1 MYPIISQRS
10 LIGLDY
16 TNGSYKTARRHIF
29 PLWKAL
35 PTLGFYRY
43 VFPIVLKAGARARWT
58 RYDTTAWCK
67 SSLEVLRA
75 LESVGIEVEITGIDH
90 FRELNGPCVFL
101 SNHMST
107 LETFV
112 LPVVIASIKPVTFV
126 VKEALVETPVFK
138 YVMRSRDPV
147 TVGRANPREDLK
159 AVLEGG
165 TERLNAGI
173 SIIIFPQ
180 TTRFLD
186 FDPGTFNTIGIK
198 LARKAGV
205 PVVPI
210 ALKTDAWGNGK
221 HFKDFG
227 RMDPSLPVHFAFG
240 KPQWIK
246 GRGAEEHSQVTEF
259 IGSKLE
265 EWSGRDTAPRND
277 P

>member
-1 MYPIISQRS
+1 MYPIISQCS
-10 LIGLDY
+10 SVGLEY
-16 TNGSYKTARRHIF
+16 ENGSYRTGPRRIF

-35 PTLGFYRY
+35 PTLGFCRHI
-43 VFPIVLKAGARARWT
+43 FSIVLRAGARAKWGT
-58 RYDTTAWCK
+58 YDTTAWCK

-75 LESVGIEVEITGIDH
+75 LERIGIKVEITGIDH
-90 FRELNGPCVFL
+90 FRELKGPCVFL

-112 LPVVIASIKPVTFV
+112 LPVIIASMKPVTFV
-126 VKEALVETPVFK
+126 VKEALVDTPVFK

-159 AVLEGG
+159 AVLKGG

-186 FDPGTFNTIGIK
+186 FDPTTFNTIGIK
-198 LARKAGV
+198 LAKKAGV

-221 HFKDFG
+221 YLKDLG
-227 RMDPSLPVHFAFG
+227 TMDPSVPVHFAFG
-240 KPQWIK
+240 KPLWIK
-246 GRGAEEHSQVTEF
+246 DRGTEEHNKVLEF
-259 IGSKLE
+259 ISSKLK
-265 EWSGRDTAPRND
+265 EWTGKDRVPAR
-277 P
+277 